1 MTTDR
6 PAYTFGSWVAMKQK
20 SSIRGRPT
28 CSMMKLSSWKSV
40 AAWSTSETSKASLSS
55 GQIVGP
61 LCTWMFLMPRFCA
74 ASRKRY
80 APGSLSLYPRE
91 PLFHSAV

>member
-6 PAYTFGSWVAMKQK
+6 PAYTLGSCVAMKQK
-20 SSIRGRPT
+20 SSIRGSPT
-28 CSMMKLSSWKSV
+28 CSTMKFSAGKSV
-40 AAWSTSETSKASLSS
+40 AAWSTSATSNASLSS

-61 LCTWMFLMPRFCA
+61 LCTWMFLIPSSWH
-74 ASRKRY
+74 ASRYRY
-80 APGSLSLYPRE
+80 APGSVSFQPRE

>member
-1 MTTDR
+1 MTTAS

-28 CSMMKLSSWKSV
+28 CSMMKLRSGKSV
-40 AAWSTSETSKASLSS
+40 AQWSMSATSKASLSS

-61 LCTWMFLMPRFCA
+61 LCTWTFLMPRFCA

-80 APGSLSLYPRE
+80 AAGVAQLVP
-91 PLFHSAV
+91 A